1 MFGAKTAV
9 VNYDIVSNTL
19 YSQISGTIPKD
30 LVHSQVDDVP
40 TIGRKN
46 SSWCKEFTIEYEKV
60 CKDLDIELA
69 PECPLREKAFKN
81 VSSGKVLGIIFNSED
96 LSWRLPEDKRIDYMN
111 LVHKTLS
118 DNTLSQ
124 ISRDFSRYRRECNC
138 QKAIYIGTVRDWGSD
153 ICIETTANRSRNIS

>member
-9 VNYDIVSNTL
+9 VNYDIVSL
-19 YSQISGTIPKD
+19 VKSLAMSVCTIPKD

-46 SSWCKEFTIEYEKV
+46 SSWCEEFTIEYEKV

-118 DNTLSQ
+118 DNSLLGKLAFVCTM
-124 ISRDFSRYRRECNC
+124 C
-138 QKAIYIGTVRDWGSD
+138 QKLRTFKKPLQNYLSSM
-153 ICIETTANRSRNIS
+153 IEWKMCPYHRR